1 MLVIKTMIHETIW
14 GGEKLTPYSGT
25 DNKKIGHL
33 YSLISNGELE
43 SEILNNEYK
52 GQLFRKYFDENNRT
66 DKPLI
71 R

>member
-1 MLVIKTMIHETIW
+1 MLIIKTMVHETIW

-43 SEILNNEYK
+43 SEIFKLPCSA
-52 GQLFRKYFDENNRT
+52 LHIT
-66 DKPLI
+66 
-71 R
+71 